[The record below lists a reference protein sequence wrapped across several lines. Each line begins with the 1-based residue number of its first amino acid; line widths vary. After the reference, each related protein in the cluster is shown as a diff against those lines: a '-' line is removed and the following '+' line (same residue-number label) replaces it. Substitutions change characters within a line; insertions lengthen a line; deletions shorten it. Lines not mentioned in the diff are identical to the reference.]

1 MKIAIFLR
9 GMVEIFYVKPED
21 ADKAL
26 AECKKYDRGAHM
38 EKTWNGPLIDYATFL
53 DHLDSFFDA
62 IDY

>member
-26 AECKKYDRGAHM
+26 AECLKHDRGAHM
-38 EKTWNGPLIDYATFL
+38 EPITNREFIDYATFRR
-53 DHLDSFFDA
+53 HLESFFDA